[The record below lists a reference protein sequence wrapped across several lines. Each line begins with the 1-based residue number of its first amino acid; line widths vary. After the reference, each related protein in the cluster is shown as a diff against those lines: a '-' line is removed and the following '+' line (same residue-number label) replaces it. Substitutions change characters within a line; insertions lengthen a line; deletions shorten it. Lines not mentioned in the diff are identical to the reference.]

1 MKPQSVKREGS
12 PMKRKAYSEIAG
24 STAFKEL
31 VRRKRAFLV
40 PTIVLVFLFFI
51 PLPILS
57 IFTDVL
63 DGKVIG
69 AISWAYLYAFAQF
82 FLAWVVT
89 FVYWRK
95 ANRWD
100 ELAREAREEAPAGGE
115 KPT

>member
-1 MKPQSVKREGS
+1 MRENG
-12 PMKRKAYSEIAG
+12 YSEVEQ
-24 STAFKEL
+24 TEAFREL

-40 PTIVLVFLFFI
+40 PTVVFVLLFFI
-51 PLPILS
+51 TLPILS
-57 IFTDVL
+57 IFTDAL

-82 FLAWVVT
+82 FLAWIVT

-100 ELAREAREEAPAGGE
+100 ELARKAREEASERGE
-115 KPT
+115 SSA

>member
-1 MKPQSVKREGS
+1 MRENG
-12 PMKRKAYSEIAG
+12 YSEVEQ
-24 STAFKEL
+24 TEAFGEL

-40 PTIVLVFLFFI
+40 PTVVFVLLFFI
-51 PLPILS
+51 TLPILS
-57 IFTDVL
+57 IFTDAL

-82 FLAWVVT
+82 FLAWIVT

-100 ELAREAREEAPAGGE
+100 ELARKAREEASERGGSSA
-115 KPT
+115 

>member
-1 MKPQSVKREGS
+1 MSG
-12 PMKRKAYSEIAG
+12 YSRVAQ
-24 STAFKEL
+24 TAAFREL

-40 PTIVLVFLFFI
+40 PTVIFVVLFFAM
-51 PLPILS
+51 LPILA

-63 DGKVIG
+63 DGQVVG

-82 FLAWVVT
+82 VLAWIIS

-100 ELAREAREEAPAGGE
+100 ELARRAREEASSGDSA
-115 KPT
+115 

>member
-1 MKPQSVKREGS
+1 MEQEE
-12 PMKRKAYSEIAG
+12 YSEIAG

-40 PTIVLVFLFFI
+40 PTVVFVFLFFI

-63 DGKVIG
+63 DGKVVG
-69 AISWAYLYAFAQF
+69 SISWAYLYAFAQF

-95 ANRWD
+95 AGRWD
-100 ELAREAREEAPAGGE
+100 ELAGEAREEASGREEGSA
-115 KPT
+115 

>member
-1 MKPQSVKREGS
+1 MQQCE
-12 PMKRKAYSEIAG
+12 YSGIAE
-24 STAFKEL
+24 TEAFKEL
-31 VRRKRAFLV
+31 IRRKRAFLV
-40 PTIVLVFLFFI
+40 PTVVFVLLFFI
-51 PLPILS
+51 MLPILS

-89 FVYWRK
+89 FVYWKR

-100 ELAREAREEAPAGGE
+100 ELAREARKEAPEREESSA
-115 KPT
+115 

>member
-1 MKPQSVKREGS
+1 MQHSE
-12 PMKRKAYSEIAG
+12 YSKIAK
-24 STAFKEL
+24 TEAFEEL

-40 PTIVLVFLFFI
+40 PTVVFVLLFFI
-51 PLPILS
+51 MLPVLS

-82 FLAWVVT
+82 FLAWIVT
-89 FVYWRK
+89 FLYWRR

-100 ELAREAREEAPAGGE
+100 ELAKEARKEAPE
-115 KPT
+115 VEESST

>member
-1 MKPQSVKREGS
+1 MQQSE
-12 PMKRKAYSEIAG
+12 YSGIAE
-24 STAFKEL
+24 TEAFKEL

-40 PTIVLVFLFFI
+40 PTVVFVLLFFI
-51 PLPILS
+51 MLPILS

-89 FVYWRK
+89 FIYWRK

-100 ELAREAREEAPAGGE
+100 ELARKAREEVSGGE
-115 KPT
+115 ENSA